1 MNRLTVAQ
9 QVYHMRAVFPQFHA
23 ETNRGNW
30 VRWTGTLQPHELS
43 DQYTVAISYT
53 VPFRPEIRI
62 VSPELRRR
70 SDCKNLPHIFPGD
83 LLCVHTA
90 DEWNGGLILART
102 IVPWTSTWLYF
113 YETWYAT
120 GLWLAEGTHPEFP
133 QHRSA

>member
-9 QVYHMRAVFPQFHA
+9 QVYHMRAAFPQFHA

-43 DQYTVAISYT
+43 DQYTVEITYT
-53 VPFRPEIRI
+53 VSFRPDIRV

-70 SDCKNLPHIFPGD
+70 SDCKNLPHVFERD

-90 DEWNGGLILART
+90 NEWNGCLILART

-113 YETWYAT
+113 YETWYTT
-120 GLWLAEGTHPEFP
+120 GLWLGEGTHPEFP